1 MKLWSNEMK
10 SSTRKKMYFMWIW
23 LLLKSK
29 WAKRGRRRR
38 REETE
43 MQTIDTQR
51 KRWNDKSKT
60 CWNQVKI
67 CSTKLTPQIVIE
79 MIWTNETNKKTI
91 LKVKKKAYY
100 NNNSHIGT
108 DDDTKVNILIGVYM
122 WFDPFSFYYSFHYL
136 FLDFRSLFISFHIF
150 LHVYTCFLDC
160 FFFRHRCCCWSS
172 VLSCLCMKTV
182 HTVCDRWRNSQTH
195 ITNFII

>member
-1 MKLWSNEMK
+1 MSKERQKTKKRRNRNADNRHTE
-10 SSTRKKMYFMWIW
+10 KKMKRQEQNM
-23 LLLKSK
+23 LKPSEDLFNE
-29 WAKRGRRRR
+29 AHTANRN
-38 REETE
+38 
-43 MQTIDTQR
+43 
-51 KRWNDKSKT
+51 WNDLNE
-60 CWNQVKI
+60 WNEQKND
-67 CSTKLTPQIVIE
+67 SQSE
-79 MIWTNETNKKTI
+79 
-91 LKVKKKAYY
+91 KKAYY

-182 HTVCDRWRNSQTH
+182 DEIHRHT
-195 ITNFII
+195 